1 MPTGDDIIAN
11 VALGGAPG
19 RGTSDYTLTVEQA
32 SELFALG
39 GVPRSIR
46 SVQRFCRKGHLDAI
60 TLDTDRGKISDVAS
74 PKFQTRCSKA
84 ARFLPARNSRT
95 QCCSNTHGRMTSVS
109 PAKIGSR
116 RIWA

>member
-60 TLDTDRGKISDVAS
+60 TLDTDRENI
-74 PKFQTRCSKA
+74 
-84 ARFLPARNSRT
+84 
-95 QCCSNTHGRMTSVS
+95 
-109 PAKIGSR
+109 
-116 RIWA
+116 

>member
-19 RGTSDYTLTVEQA
+19 RGTSDYTLAVEQA

-60 TLDTDRGKISDVAS
+60 TLDTDRGKYLMWLHPS
-74 PKFQTRCSKA
+74 SKHG
-84 ARFLPARNSRT
+84 ARKQRDF
-95 QCCSNTHGRMTSVS
+95 
-109 PAKIGSR
+109 SR
-116 RIWA
+116 RETRVRNAAQIRMAE